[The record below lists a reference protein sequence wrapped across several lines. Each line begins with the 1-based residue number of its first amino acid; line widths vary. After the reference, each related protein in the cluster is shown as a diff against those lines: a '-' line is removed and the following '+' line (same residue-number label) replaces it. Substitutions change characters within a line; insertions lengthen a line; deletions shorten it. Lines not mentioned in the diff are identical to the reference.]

1 MTKLRPY
8 NVENEF
14 CIFQLR
20 LLPSTRDLAEPVAS
34 PSNSLRTIASAS
46 EGQTRKYSWKL
57 VPGKADHVPYGTRLG
72 PRKPYDIT
80 VPGL

>member
-1 MTKLRPY
+1 M
-8 NVENEF
+8 
-14 CIFQLR
+14 R
-20 LLPSTRDLAEPVAS
+20 LLPSGLPSVRELAEPEAS
-34 PSNSLRTIASAS
+34 PSNSLRSITSAT

-57 VPGKADHVPYGTRLG
+57 VPGKAESVPYGTRLG

>member
-1 MTKLRPY
+1 MKIHLTFY
-8 NVENEF
+8 
-14 CIFQLR
+14 IFQLR